1 MAAQLS
7 LKIETIALTVRL
19 TDDADDES
27 FELEMMV

>member
-7 LKIETIALTVRL
+7 LKIESITVTVRL
-19 TDDADDES
+19 TDDVDDES